1 MARRSRAR
9 PRTATRQRSAAGRSG
24 TPREQRPA
32 PSGTSLAGRLGRL
45 LNPRKTPT
53 RSRVR
58 AAAAMFAAFTVVLA
72 LLGLLLNR
80 AYLQPALLT
89 AILALLWGARAAT
102 MR

>member
-9 PRTATRQRSAAGRSG
+9 PRTATRPPSGAGRGG
-24 TPREQRPA
+24 TPRGQRPQPA
-32 PSGTSLAGRLGRL
+32 RVPLVARLGRL

-58 AAAAMFAAFTVVLA
+58 AAAAMFAAFTVILA